1 MRFLSQKL
9 KTNIFIKYFGFFKV
23 PLIFYC
29 RPKVIEIS
37 EESVTLKI
45 PLLRRNKNHVGSM
58 YIGALSVGA
67 DLTSAILALNLVNKS
82 KVKIIPI
89 FKDLHADF
97 LKRAEG
103 DVHFVCNEG
112 KIIQSMIN
120 DVIEKKIR
128 VNQSI
133 NVMAYVPDKLGDEPI
148 AKFSLTLSIKAK

>member
-1 MRFLSQKL
+1 M
-9 KTNIFIKYFGFFKV
+9 

-29 RPKVIEIS
+29 RPKIVNIS

-67 DLTSAILALNLVNKS
+67 DLSSAILALNLVNKS

-89 FKDLHADF
+89 FKDLSAKF

-112 KIIQSMIN
+112 KKIQSMIEEVV
-120 DVIEKKIR
+120 DKKIR
-128 VNQSI
+128 INQLI
-133 NVMAYVPDKLGDEPI
+133 NVTAYVPDKLGDEPI
-148 AKFSLTLSIKAK
+148 AEFSLTLSIKAK

>member
-37 EESVTLKI
+37 EKSVTLKI

-112 KIIQSMIN
+112 KIIQAMIN

-133 NVMAYVPDKLGDEPI
+133 NVIAYVPDKLGDEPV

>member
-112 KIIQSMIN
+112 KIIQAMIN